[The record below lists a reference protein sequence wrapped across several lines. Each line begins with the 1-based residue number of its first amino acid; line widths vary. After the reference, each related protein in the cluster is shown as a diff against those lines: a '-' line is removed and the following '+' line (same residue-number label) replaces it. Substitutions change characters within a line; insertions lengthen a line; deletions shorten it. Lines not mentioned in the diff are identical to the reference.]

1 MRNNPERLQ
10 ALKNLALLDTA
21 AEVAYDDLTRTL
33 AQTFDVPIAMVN
45 LLDADRDW
53 FKACIGVSLVESPAE
68 TSFCEIFF
76 HCDDDLLVIPDTT
89 ADPVFSS
96 HPLVVG
102 APFIRFYA
110 SARLAVEG
118 HTVGTLCIYDVQPKQ
133 VSAEQV
139 ETLRVLRLAT
149 METLARRT
157 RAA

>member
-1 MRNNPERLQ
+1 MLRS
-10 ALKNLALLDTA
+10 LAVLDTA
-21 AEVAYDDLTRTL
+21 SEVVYDDLTRTL
-33 AQTFDVPIAMVN
+33 AKAFDVPISMVN

-53 FKACIGVSLVESPAE
+53 FKACIGVSLAESPAE

-89 ADPVFSS
+89 LDPHFST

-110 SARLAVEG
+110 SARLAFDG
-118 HTVGTLCIYDVQPKQ
+118 HTVGTLCIYDTKPKD

-139 ETLRVLRLAT
+139 ETLRILRLAA
-149 METLARRT
+149 METLAKRT
-157 RAA
+157 RAT